1 MQDIMERIQAGRT
14 HPDAFLPFETPYSFA
29 LMGLFDN
36 LFKRSDT
43 KLAGTKGVDIEA
55 RFERIRSAISGTMS
69 NFYVAKDRAHDNRIV
84 GVKLC
89 DSDKVAF
96 FESRFKG
103 LNKPSE
109 GEIAMQMN
117 HPNIVKLFEY
127 GTSNKGQQF
136 LVMEYVDGPGLQ
148 QLIMERAEEKLRG
161 KRLSMIRQM
170 GEALHYVHMKEFI
183 HRDICPRNYMATED
197 LETVK
202 LIDFGLTLPATRP
215 FMLPGN
221 RTGTPLYMSPE
232 IVRRR
237 ATDQRVDI
245 FSFAVTCYHLI
256 TFELP
261 WQMYDTTGRA
271 ALHHD
276 TSPPRDIMEICPTMD
291 RSLAQAI
298 MQAMNANPDQ
308 RTQDMETFLRQIRN
322 VKASP

>member
-1 MQDIMERIQAGRT
+1 
-14 HPDAFLPFETPYSFA
+14 
-29 LMGLFDN
+29 MGIFDN
-36 LFKRSDT
+36 LFKRSET
-43 KLAGTKGVDIEA
+43 RTTGTKGVDIEA
-55 RFERIRSAISGTMS
+55 RFERLRSAISGTMS
-69 NFYVAKDRAHDNRIV
+69 NFYVAKDRANGDRIV

-89 DSDKVAF
+89 DMEKVAF

-109 GEIAMQMN
+109 GEIALQLN
-117 HPNIVKLFEY
+117 HPNIVKTFEF

-136 LVMEYVDGPGLQ
+136 LVMEFIDGPGLQ
-148 QLIMERAEEKLRG
+148 QLIMEREEQKLRG

-170 GEALHYVHMKEFI
+170 AEALHYVHKKEFI
-183 HRDICPRNYMATED
+183 HRDICPRNYMANAD
-197 LETVK
+197 LDTVK

-215 FMLPGN
+215 FMAPGN

-237 ATDQRVDI
+237 STDHRVDI

-261 WQMYDTTGRA
+261 WQMSDTTGRA

-276 TSPPRDIMEICPTMD
+276 TSPPRDIMTLCPRLD
-291 RSLAQAI
+291 RNLGAAI
-298 MQAMNANPDQ
+298 MSAMAPNPEQ

-322 VKASP
+322 VKESP